1 MNTYPSTP
9 KLRPTLWDG
18 AVAALVAAL
27 AIVTAL
33 CFYGRRTGAPQT
45 VTITHRGALIQTIR
59 LTGLTG
65 TKTVTIDGDYHLE
78 IQVDSGG
85 VCVVHSDCPGQDC
98 VHTGRFTAPMYLLI
112 FQNLLYFL
120 ALRVGRWRAGDRDG
134 ARSFLL
140 YVPLLV
146 VFLLAFGLLLRC
158 AGL

>member
-45 VTITHRGALIQTIR
+45 VTI
-59 LTGLTG
+59 
-65 TKTVTIDGDYHLE
+65 DGDYHLE

-98 VHTGRFTAPMYLLI
+98 VHTGRIT
-112 FQNLLYFL
+112 
-120 ALRVGRWRAGDRDG
+120 
-134 ARSFLL
+134 RSGQSIVCL
-140 YVPLLV
+140 PEQV
-146 VFLLAFGLLLRC
+146 VIQLTGGTSDADVVLG
-158 AGL
+158 

>member
-18 AVAALVAAL
+18 VVAALVAAL
-27 AIVTAL
+27 AIVTIL
-33 CFYGRRTGAPQT
+33 CFYGRRTGAPQA

-65 TKTVTIDGDYHLE
+65 TKTVAIDGDYHLE

-98 VHTGRFTAPMYLLI
+98 VHTGAI
-112 FQNLLYFL
+112 S
-120 ALRVGRWRAGDRDG
+120 RAGQSIVCLP
-134 ARSFLL
+134 AQ
-140 YVPLLV
+140 V
-146 VFLLAFGLLLRC
+146 VISLESASSDVDAVLG
-158 AGL
+158 